1 VAPLPLCIHEKCQAR
16 VVVLVTQHGPLR
28 PAFA

>member
-1 VAPLPLCIHEKCQAR
+1 VAPLPLCIHEKCQAQ